1 MRALRNI
8 HSALRPGGLLLD
20 IHPEPKHPW
29 LVAQVDEQTIPI
41 GQLDES
47 FRIGTVRLARAAL
60 QSGVDDG
67 LFIFERETTFIF
79 TYHFADVD
87 AWLGHMAGQW
97 ASAGIPADM
106 AERASDLLA
115 TGKGELRIPREI
127 HAARLRKPKEVARA
141 VQRKESYRD
150 ELPVRGH

>member
-29 LVAQVDEQTIPI
+29 LVAQVDAQTIPV

-47 FRIGTVRLARAAL
+47 FRIGTVRFARAAL
-60 QSGVDDG
+60 QQASDDG
-67 LFIFERETTFIF
+67 LVAFERETTFVF

-87 AWLGHMAGQW
+87 AWLGHMAGHW
-97 ASAGIPADM
+97 ASAGISVDM
-106 AERASDLLA
+106 AKRARELLA
-115 TGKGELRIPREI
+115 TGEGELRIPREI
-127 HAARLRKPKEVARA
+127 HAARLRKP
-141 VQRKESYRD
+141 Q
-150 ELPVRGH
+150 G

>member
-29 LVAQVDEQTIPI
+29 LVAQVDAQTIPV

-47 FRIGTVRLARAAL
+47 FRIGTVRFARAAL
-60 QSGVDDG
+60 QEVSDNG
-67 LFIFERETTFIF
+67 LFVFERETTFVFI
-79 TYHFADVD
+79 YHFADVD
-87 AWLGHMAGQW
+87 AWLGHMAGHW

-106 AERASDLLA
+106 AKRARELLA
-115 TGKGELRIPREI
+115 TGEGELRIPREL
-127 HAARLRKPKEVARA
+127 HAARLRKP
-141 VQRKESYRD
+141 Q
-150 ELPVRGH
+150 G

>member
-20 IHPEPKHPW
+20 IHPEPTHPW
-29 LVAQVDEQTIPI
+29 LVAQVDAQTIPV

-47 FRIGTVRLARAAL
+47 FRIGTVRFARAAL
-60 QSGVDDG
+60 QEVSDDG
-67 LFIFERETTFIF
+67 LFDFERETTFVF

-87 AWLGHMAGQW
+87 AWLGHMAGHW

-106 AERASDLLA
+106 AKRARELLA
-115 TGKGELRIPREI
+115 TGEGELRIPREL
-127 HAARLRKPKEVARA
+127 HAARLRKP
-141 VQRKESYRD
+141 Q
-150 ELPVRGH
+150 G

>member
-1 MRALRNI
+1 VRALRNI

-29 LVAQVDEQTIPI
+29 LVAQVDARTIPV

-47 FRIGTVRLARAAL
+47 FRIGTVRSARAAL
-60 QSGVDDG
+60 QSLVDDG
-67 LFIFERETTFIF
+67 LFVFECETTFTF

-87 AWLGHMAGQW
+87 SWLGHMAGQW

-106 AERASDLLA
+106 AERASSLLA
-115 TGKGELRIPREI
+115 TGEGELRIPREI
-127 HAARLRKPKEVARA
+127 HAARLHRPKR
-141 VQRKESYRD
+141 
-150 ELPVRGH
+150 

>member
-29 LVAQVDEQTIPI
+29 LVAQVDAQTIPV

-47 FRIGTVRLARAAL
+47 FRIGTVRFARAAL
-60 QSGVDDG
+60 QEVSDNG
-67 LFIFERETTFIF
+67 LFVFERETTFVFI
-79 TYHFADVD
+79 YHFADVD
-87 AWLGHMAGQW
+87 AWLGHMAGHW

-106 AERASDLLA
+106 AKRARELLA

-127 HAARLRKPKEVARA
+127 HAARLRKP
-141 VQRKESYRD
+141 Q
-150 ELPVRGH
+150 G

>member
-29 LVAQVDEQTIPI
+29 LVAQVDAQTIPV

-47 FRIGTVRLARAAL
+47 FRIGTVRFARAAL
-60 QSGVDDG
+60 QEVSDNG
-67 LFIFERETTFIF
+67 LFVLERETTFVFI
-79 TYHFADVD
+79 YHFADVD
-87 AWLGHMAGQW
+87 AWLGHMAGHW

-106 AERASDLLA
+106 AKRARELLA

-127 HAARLRKPKEVARA
+127 HAARLRKP
-141 VQRKESYRD
+141 Q
-150 ELPVRGH
+150 G

>member
-29 LVAQVDEQTIPI
+29 LVAQVEAQTIPI

-47 FRIGTVRLARAAL
+47 FRIGTVRFAQAAL
-60 QSGVDDG
+60 QSVIDDG
-67 LFIFERETTFIF
+67 LFVSERETTFVF
-79 TYHFADVD
+79 SYHFANVD

-106 AERASDLLA
+106 AERARNLLA
-115 TGKGELRIPREI
+115 TGEGEVRIPREI
-127 HAARLRKPKEVARA
+127 HAARLRK
-141 VQRKESYRD
+141 
-150 ELPVRGH
+150 L

>member
-29 LVAQVDEQTIPI
+29 LVAQVGAQTIPV

-47 FRIGTVRLARAAL
+47 FRIGTVRFARMAL
-60 QSGVDDG
+60 QQVVGDG
-67 LFIFERETTFIF
+67 LFACERESTFTF
-79 TYHFADVD
+79 TYHFADAD
-87 AWLGHMAGQW
+87 AWLGHMAGHW

-106 AERASDLLA
+106 AEHARDLLA
-115 TGKGELRIPREI
+115 TGDGELRIPREI
-127 HAARLRKPKEVARA
+127 HAARLHRPKR
-141 VQRKESYRD
+141 
-150 ELPVRGH
+150 